1 MKIAGSNG
9 KRFKLLQK
17 VAEIIIPHG
26 NAELDRLFS
35 IVQKNKSL
43 ENSSMKLDGT
53 LSSILEMEA
62 MYLESCT
69 PCYHW
74 KPTEDILKTSKKV
87 AMDYNKVHK

>member
-1 MKIAGSNG
+1 
-9 KRFKLLQK
+9 
-17 VAEIIIPHG
+17 
-26 NAELDRLFS
+26 
-35 IVQKNKSL
+35 
-43 ENSSMKLDGT
+43 MKLDGT